1 MTLVYHIEDIEVRG
15 ISLGRSYGGRG
26 DRHRIIVT
34 PREQVYRWKK

>member
-1 MTLVYHIEDIEVRG
+1 MTLVYHIEDIEVRA
-15 ISLGRSYGGRG
+15 SRLGGRG